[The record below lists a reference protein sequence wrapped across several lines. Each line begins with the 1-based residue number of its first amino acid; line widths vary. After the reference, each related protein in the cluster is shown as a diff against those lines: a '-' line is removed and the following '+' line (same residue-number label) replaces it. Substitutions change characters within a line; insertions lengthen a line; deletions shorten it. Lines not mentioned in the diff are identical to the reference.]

1 MQQAQPIA
9 PDFYHQAT
17 PDMKQQADSMIN
29 SIDPTGL
36 MDQNTHNAIKNAFL
50 SNDPAQMQ
58 AILSANNLDVTK
70 TSNFINAYRTTR
82 DTSLQENQ
90 QNAQVE
96 LQNQRTLQQYDTA
109 IAQQQLK
116 VKQDANNMSVMQDS
130 AGRLQSQNMGDA
142 ISAEMGQQQQI
153 LSNLQQSKNWALG
166 EIATN
171 AQYNHTV
178 LANTYNDQMSKYS
191 IELQDQIKNLSDT
204 GLAKTANG
212 LAMAQSAVDKNMNNR
227 LALGQIYA
235 QQLQSAT
242 DQMKMHITS
251 VTPNVEQTQL
261 INDGLIHNATG
272 GIVT

>member
-1 MQQAQPIA
+1 
-9 PDFYHQAT
+9 
-17 PDMKQQADSMIN
+17 MKQQADSMIN

-90 QNAQVE
+90 QNAE
-96 LQNQRTLQQYDTA
+96 TDLKNQRTLQQYDTA

-171 AQYNHTV
+171 AQYNHTQ
-178 LANTYNDQMSKYS
+178 LANQYNDQMGNYS
-191 IELQDQIKNLSDT
+191 VELQNQIKNLSDT

-212 LAMAQSAVDKNMNNR
+212 LAMAQSAVDKNMMNR

-235 QQLQSAT
+235 QQLQGAT
-242 DQMKMHITS
+242 DQMKMHISS

-261 INDGLIHNATG
+261 INDGLVHNATG

>member
-1 MQQAQPIA
+1 
-9 PDFYHQAT
+9 
-17 PDMKQQADSMIN
+17 
-29 SIDPTGL
+29 
-36 MDQNTHNAIKNAFL
+36 
-50 SNDPAQMQ
+50 
-58 AILSANNLDVTK
+58 
-70 TSNFINAYRTTR
+70 
-82 DTSLQENQ
+82 
-90 QNAQVE
+90 
-96 LQNQRTLQQYDTA
+96 
-109 IAQQQLK
+109 
-116 VKQDANNMSVMQDS
+116 
-130 AGRLQSQNMGDA
+130 
-142 ISAEMGQQQQI
+142 
-153 LSNLQQSKNWALG
+153 
-166 EIATN
+166 
-171 AQYNHTV
+171 
-178 LANTYNDQMSKYS
+178 MSKYS